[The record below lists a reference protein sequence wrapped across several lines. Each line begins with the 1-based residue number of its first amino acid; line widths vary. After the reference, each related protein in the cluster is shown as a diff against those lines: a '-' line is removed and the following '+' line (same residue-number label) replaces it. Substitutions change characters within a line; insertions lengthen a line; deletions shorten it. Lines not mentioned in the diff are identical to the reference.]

1 MRGNITRR
9 GKSSWR
15 LKFDVGTDASGKRI
29 IQYETVHGTRRA
41 AEVALAK
48 RLNELA

>member
-48 RLNELA
+48 RLRAC

>member
-29 IQYETVHGTRRA
+29 IQYETVHGTRRQ
-41 AEVALAK
+41 
-48 RLNELA
+48 R